1 MDDIQAILKQQWQTV
16 GGYCTQDRAELYDL
30 AVMVDAL
37 KPDRVME
44 IGVCEG
50 GWLWCME
57 PFFAPRA
64 WIIGIDSLENP
75 VIRINNLRSVMAR
88 LGATHPT
95 MLIEDISQSPEAL
108 DAVVRLL
115 DGKKLDLLHIDG
127 GHDEISARSDW
138 VRYSPLVREG
148 GLIAIHDIRGAGYRE
163 QEVDKLWAEIEAD
176 ETLTTRVISHRDNLM
191 GIGIVQV

>member
-57 PFFAPRA
+57 PFFAPGA
-64 WIIGIDSLENP
+64 QIIGIDSLENP
-75 VIRINNLRSVMAR
+75 VIRIDNLRSVIAR
-88 LGATHPT
+88 LGKTHPT
-95 MLIEDISQSPEAL
+95 TLIEDISQSPEAL
-108 DAVVRLL
+108 DEVVKLL
-115 DGKKLDLLHIDG
+115 AGKKLDLLHIDG

-138 VRYSPLVREG
+138 VRYAPLVRKG
-148 GLIAIHDIRGAGYRE
+148 GLIAIHDIAGVGHKE
-163 QEVDKLWAEIEAD
+163 QQVDKLWAEIEAD
-176 ETLTTRVISHRDNLM
+176 ETLTTQVISHRDTLF